1 VIDMAQ
7 NFKHVSVLDRRYWS
21 DSQRIHVWPT
31 IFNLDNEAFEQI
43 EKKLEDSSV
52 EKAEKVSSIILWRL
66 GIDKNVTI
74 ALMDEEEG

>member
-1 VIDMAQ
+1 MAQ
-7 NFKHVSVLDRRYWS
+7 NFKHVSVLDMRYWS

-52 EKAEKVSSIILWRL
+52 EKAEKVSRAILWGL
-66 GIDKNVTI
+66 ELDKNVKI
-74 ALMDEEEG
+74 APMDEEEG